1 MNRKEEAVLL
11 NIKFH
16 REKKNGADDGERR
29 RENIQYKV
37 FSLVPR
43 CGCQSARR
51 ALMMSLRLNVE
62 ALDRWEPQDSQRG
75 RRPSPINDAAPLSSF
90 HTKTDGLRRGLQ
102 ISEGNDFFVD
112 KKLNGLLLPVVHVAV
127 QLVSVHSS
135 SELEADALLF

>member
-16 REKKNGADDGERR
+16 REKKNGADDGERQ

-90 HTKTDGLRRGLQ
+90 HTKTDGLRER
-102 ISEGNDFFVD
+102 EK
-112 KKLNGLLLPVVHVAV
+112 KKLNTEPFWVVYKNTRGEKYTYNGH
-127 QLVSVHSS
+127 QS
-135 SELEADALLF
+135 